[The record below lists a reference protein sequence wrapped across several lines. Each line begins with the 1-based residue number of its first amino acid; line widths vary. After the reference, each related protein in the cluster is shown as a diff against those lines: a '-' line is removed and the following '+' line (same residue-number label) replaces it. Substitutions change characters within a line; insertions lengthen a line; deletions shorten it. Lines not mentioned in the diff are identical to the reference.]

1 MWWWWLSSS
10 RCIMMSRTV
19 LGVRGGVG
27 EMVRDRGGVVHLGRG
42 EIPWTRSKVLVERIV
57 RQLGE
62 GRSSWLIILAKIVRG
77 HQSVKERGFVIV
89 IVDIGLAG
97 VDDGETEQEPHPHT
111 QHVLLMCVAVQQV
124 RGLCS

>member
-1 MWWWWLSSS
+1 M
-10 RCIMMSRTV
+10 
-19 LGVRGGVG
+19 
-27 EMVRDRGGVVHLGRG
+27 G
-42 EIPWTRSKVLVERIV
+42 EISRTRSKGLVERIV

-97 VDDGETEQEPHPHT
+97 VDDGEAEQEPPPHT
-111 QHVLLMCVAVQQV
+111 QHVLRMCVAVQQV